1 MSGPDGRLLLAQT
14 FVAVA
19 GVTALVLAV
28 VTSARQRA
36 EQAER
41 RIAQTLQHDLLPE
54 AVPRIAGWEVATFY
68 EPAGPEEE
76 EVGGDFF
83 EFFPTDT
90 GWIVLLGDVVGKGV
104 EAAALTGLMRH
115 GARVISQV
123 EERPAAILA
132 HLDAALR
139 QQPTMSPCSALCLRL
154 QPDHVV
160 LSCGGHPRPL
170 VVRDDG
176 RVREI
181 DGGGPLLGLW
191 PGCDWPE
198 RTVRLD
204 QGETLF
210 LFTDGVTDIRGETE
224 RFGDRRLRELLAA
237 HARLAPAGLLAELG
251 SALGRFGLGAQS
263 DDTATL
269 ALRLELAHATK
280 SRLSR
285 NREALRA

>member
-1 MSGPDGRLLLAQT
+1 MRTVRAAVVNAVRDAVRVEPLSLREPRADEVLVRLGASGVCHSDLHVITGDLPMPLPVVLGHEG
-14 FVAVA
+14 A
-19 GVTALVLAV
+19 GVV
-28 VTSARQRA
+28 
-36 EQAER
+36 
-41 RIAQTLQHDLLPE
+41 
-54 AVPRIAGWEVATFY
+54 
-68 EPAGPEEE
+68 E
-76 EVGGDFF
+76 EVGAA
-83 EFFPTDT
+83 
-90 GWIVLLGDVVGKGV
+90 VRRVKVG
-104 EAAALTGLMRH
+104 
-115 GARVISQV
+115 
-123 EERPAAILA
+123 
-132 HLDAALR
+132 
-139 QQPTMSPCSALCLRL
+139 
-154 QPDHVV
+154 DHVV

-263 DDTATL
+263 DDTAAL